1 MQSVKPW
8 MRTNRRFVLSALG
21 ALAAGGLASCGGGGS
36 EGGAAVPEEA
46 KPVGTWRGVLS
57 DLQEDVR
64 FLDIP
69 PPASTAFQDQTL
81 RQTAHL
87 SLGGDQVRIQFGN
100 LHGKASLPL
109 ARVRVAL
116 STGAG
121 TVDVATDVAVTFQ
134 GRESVSIPAGGEVWS
149 DKVAIRVPDGGNLAV
164 SVYVREAADST
175 SAHRYANAVQH
186 LASGDV
192 SSAASMPSAPENLL
206 TSWYWMSAIDVY
218 RTGPAL
224 VVAAFGDSMTDGN
237 GSTLDANQRYPDLLS
252 ARLRK
257 AGAGVPVSVVNVGLA
272 GNRWLH
278 DRFGLKGVDRFRR
291 DVLGVSGVTH
301 VIVQMGINDIGFQQA
316 WTPNEK
322 ATAAE
327 VIASLAGAVAA
338 AKAAG
343 IQVYLATLTPFKG
356 HVYFSDQGE
365 AMRQAVNAW
374 IRANTEVAGVFDFD
388 AVVRDPAE
396 PSRILAAYRDVD
408 SLHVNDLGYARMAE
422 SIPLDKFR

>member
-1 MQSVKPW
+1 MQSAKTW

-218 RTGPAL
+218 RTRPAL

-257 AGAGVPVSVVNVGLA
+257 AGAGVPVSVVNAGLA

-301 VIVQMGINDIGFQQA
+301 VIMQMGINDIGFQQA

-327 VIASLAGAVAA
+327 VVASLARAVAA

-356 HVYFSDQGE
+356 HVYFSDLGE

-388 AVVRDPAE
+388 AVVRDPSE
-396 PSRILAAYRDVD
+396 PARILAAYRDVD